1 MDLCTLTKESKE
13 EHPAVIEGVGHIHQ
27 IPLCGK
33 EKKEGGGAGEEGN
46 PSRKE

>member
-33 EKKEGGGAGEEGN
+33 EKRSGEAGEEGN
-46 PSRKE
+46 PSLKE